1 WLLTCLIASAAGLCS
16 PVLAQQKSAAESEV
30 RIPSTVA
37 NVIRG
42 QIPANRPPIAR
53 VRPGQTVVIDT
64 LSHQG
69 VNTDVG
75 PVEFFAKGGIKPEE
89 VLKDHVDIYDR
100 VKPPAGGGSHV
111 LTGPIHVEGAE
122 PGDLL
127 EVRVLD
133 VRFRVP
139 YGVNASN
146 KGTGVLPELLAEP
159 AFSIIRLDLERRVA
173 LVPPGGEVPL
183 A

>member
-1 WLLTCLIASAAGLCS
+1 MTPRPYLAALLCAVAGFSLSAT
-16 PVLAQQKSAAESEV
+16 AQQKAATGPEV
-30 RIPSTVA
+30 RVPSTA
-37 NVIRG
+37 GNVIRG
-42 QIPANRPPIAR
+42 QIPANLPPIMR
-53 VRPGQTVVIDT
+53 VKPGQTVVIDT

-69 VNTDVG
+69 VNTGVG

-89 VLKDHVDIYDR
+89 VLKDHVDIYGR
-100 VKPPAGGGSHV
+100 VNPPPGGGTHV
-111 LTGPIHVEGAE
+111 LTGPIYVEGAE

-127 EVRVLD
+127 EVRITD

-159 AFSIIRLDLERRVA
+159 VFSIIRFDLERRVA
-173 LVPPGGEVPL
+173 
-183 A
+183 